1 MEDLTFGSRQFLL
14 MLMGAAVFVLLLACA
29 NVANLQLARA
39 SGRQKE
45 IALRAALG
53 ASRWQVGRQLLVE
66 SVLLA
71 LLGSGLAILLL
82 SAGGIN
88 IMRRSI
94 PPFIVEHV
102 AGLKH
107 LQLDLRVFV
116 FTVLLA
122 VLTGILAGLAP
133 AWHFSRPNVNDTLK
147 EGARGGSPTCQPP
160 ALSHFAGHLRN
171 RTLSGFARG
180 RGLDGEGIPHSH
192 HQ

>member
-1 MEDLTFGSRQFLL
+1 

-71 LLGSGLAILLL
+71 LLGSVGALLL
-82 SAGGIN
+82 SAWGIN
-88 IMRRSI
+88 LLRRSL

-107 LQLDLRVFV
+107 LQLDLRVFCV
-116 FTVLLA
+116 HSA
-122 VLTGILAGLAP
+122 AGGHYRHHCGTGTGLA
-133 AWHFSRPNVNDTLK
+133 F
-147 EGARGGSPTCQPP
+147 
-160 ALSHFAGHLRN
+160 FASER
-171 RTLSGFARG
+171 
-180 RGLDGEGIPHSH
+180 E
-192 HQ
+192 